1 LKKLERK
8 TDKMARQKTSLSEN
22 IRTYFIIT
30 VGLLIGALAWTGFI
44 IPAGIVGSGVSGI
57 ATMIYFVT
65 GIKVGYSVFLINTVF
80 LLISLRVLGF
90 SFGIK
95 TLYGITVISFFLWLF
110 QSIIT
115 EPLVSDRFM
124 CAIIGGIM
132 AGASAG
138 MILSRGGS
146 TGGTDILA
154 MMINKYKNYSPG
166 QLLLTIDVIIISSS
180 YFLENSI
187 EQVVY
192 GFVTMG
198 VSAYCVDMIIEGS
211 KQSVQIIIFTQKPEL
226 IRKEAIHNLDQG
238 LTVINATGGYSNEDV
253 KILMLLAKKRDSQ
266 TILNMIKH
274 VDPDAFI
281 SMGSVMGVYGQGF
294 DKIKS

>member
-1 LKKLERK
+1 
-8 TDKMARQKTSLSEN
+8 
-22 IRTYFIIT
+22 
-30 VGLLIGALAWTGFI
+30 
-44 IPAGIVGSGVSGI
+44 
-57 ATMIYFVT
+57 
-65 GIKVGYSVFLINTVF
+65 
-80 LLISLRVLGF
+80 
-90 SFGIK
+90 
-95 TLYGITVISFFLWLF
+95 
-110 QSIIT
+110 
-115 EPLVSDRFM
+115 
-124 CAIIGGIM
+124 
-132 AGASAG
+132 
-138 MILSRGGS
+138 
-146 TGGTDILA
+146 
-154 MMINKYKNYSPG
+154 
-166 QLLLTIDVIIISSS
+166 
-180 YFLENSI
+180 
-187 EQVVY
+187 
-192 GFVTMG
+192 MG

>member
-1 LKKLERK
+1 MKKIFQTADLKE
-8 TDKMARQKTSLSEN
+8 SLNS
-22 IRTYFIIT
+22 YFIIT
-30 VGLLIGALAWTGFI
+30 LGLLIGSLAWTGFI
-44 IPAGIVGSGVSGI
+44 IPSGIVGSGV
-57 ATMIYFVT
+57 T
-65 GIKVGYSVFLINTVF
+65 GIGTIIYYLTGFKVGYSVFIINSV
-80 LLISLRVLGF
+80 LLLTSLRVLGF

-95 TLYGITVISFFLWLF
+95 TIYGICVISFFLWLF
-110 QSIIT
+110 QSLIT

-124 CAIIGGIM
+124 CSIIGGIM
-132 AGASAG
+132 AGAGAG
-138 MILSRGGS
+138 IILSRGGS

-154 MMINKYKNYSPG
+154 MMINKYKNYSIG
-166 QLLLTIDVIIISSS
+166 QLLLTIDVIIITSS

-211 KQSVQIIIFTQKPEL
+211 KQSVQLIIFTRKPEE
-226 IRKEAIHNLDQG
+226 IRKEVINTLDQG
-238 LTVINATGGYSNEDV
+238 LTILNGKGGYSEEDV
-253 KILMLLAKKRDSQ
+253 TVLMLLAKKKESQ
-266 TILNMIKH
+266 AILRMIKF

>member
-1 LKKLERK
+1 MGKKK
-8 TDKMARQKTSLSEN
+8 SNLSES
-22 IRTYFIIT
+22 IRSYFVIT
-30 VGLLIGALAWTGFI
+30 IGLLIGALAWTGFI
-44 IPAGIVGSGVSGI
+44 IPSGIVGSGVSGI
-57 ATMIYFVT
+57 ATIIYFTT
-65 GIKVGYSVFLINTVF
+65 GFKVGYSVFLINTVF
-80 LLISLRVLGF
+80 LLLSLRVLGF
-90 SFGIK
+90 SFGVK

-115 EPLVSDRFM
+115 EPLVSDKFM

-132 AGASAG
+132 AGAGAG

-154 MMINKYKNYSPG
+154 MMINKYRNYSPG
-166 QLLLTIDVIIISSS
+166 QLLLTIDVVIISSS
-180 YFLENSI
+180 YFLEHSI

-198 VSAYCVDMIIEGS
+198 VSAYVIDMIIEGS
-211 KQSVQIIIFTQKPEL
+211 KQSVQIVIFTQKPDL
-226 IRKEAIHNLDQG
+226 IRKEVIHTLDQG
-238 LTVINATGGYSNEDV
+238 LTVINAIGGYSNEDV
-253 KILMLLAKKRDSQ
+253 KILMVLAKKRDSQ
-266 TILNMIKH
+266 SILKMIKH

>member
-1 LKKLERK
+1 MKNIFQTTDLKETLR
-8 TDKMARQKTSLSEN
+8 S
-22 IRTYFIIT
+22 YFVIT
-30 VGLLIGALAWTGFI
+30 VGLLIGSLAWTGFI
-44 IPAGIVGSGVSGI
+44 IPAGIVGSGV
-57 ATMIYFVT
+57 T
-65 GIKVGYSVFLINTVF
+65 GIGTIIYYVAGVKVGYSVFLINSV
-80 LLISLRVLGF
+80 LLLASLRVLGF
-90 SFGIK
+90 SFGLK
-95 TLYGITVISFFLWLF
+95 TIYGIFVISFFLWLF

-124 CAIIGGIM
+124 CSIIGGIM
-132 AGASAG
+132 AGAGAG
-138 MILSRGGS
+138 IILSRGGS

-154 MMINKYKNYSPG
+154 MMINKYKNYSIG

-211 KQSVQIIIFTQKPEL
+211 KQSVQLIIFTRKPEE
-226 IRKEAIHNLDQG
+226 IRKEVIDTLDQG
-238 LTVINATGGYSNEDV
+238 LTIINGTGGYSEEDV
-253 KILMLLAKKRDSQ
+253 KVLMVLAKKKESQ
-266 TILNMIKH
+266 AILRMVKL

>member
-1 LKKLERK
+1 MKKIFQT
-8 TDKMARQKTSLSEN
+8 TDVKATIHSY
-22 IRTYFIIT
+22 IIIT
-30 VGLLIGALAWTGFI
+30 LGLLIGSLAWTGFI
-44 IPAGIVGSGVSGI
+44 IPSGIVGSGVSGI
-57 ATMIYFVT
+57 ATIIYFVT
-65 GIKVGYSVFLINTVF
+65 GIKVGYSVFLINSVF
-80 LLISLRVLGF
+80 LLVSLRILGF
-90 SFGIK
+90 GFGIK
-95 TLYGITVISFFLWLF
+95 TLYGIFVISFFLWLF

-115 EPLVSDRFM
+115 EPLVSDKFM
-124 CAIIGGIM
+124 CSIIGGIM

-198 VSAYCVDMIIEGS
+198 VSAFCVDMIIEGS
-211 KQSVQIIIFTQKPEL
+211 KQSVQIFIFTQKPEE
-226 IRKEAIHNLDQG
+226 IRKEIIGTLDQG
-238 LTVINATGGYSNEDV
+238 LTVLNGSGGYSKQDV
-253 KILMLLAKKRDSQ
+253 QVLMVLAKKRESQ
-266 TILNMIKH
+266 TILRMIKL

-281 SMGSVMGVYGQGF
+281 SMGSVMGVYGKGF

>member
-1 LKKLERK
+1 MSKKK
-8 TDKMARQKTSLSEN
+8 SNLSES
-22 IRTYFIIT
+22 IRSYIIIT
-30 VGLLIGALAWTGFI
+30 IGLLIGALAWTGFI
-44 IPAGIVGSGVSGI
+44 IPSGIVGSGVSGI
-57 ATMIYFVT
+57 ATIIYFTT
-65 GIKVGYSVFLINTVF
+65 GFKVGYSVFLINTVF
-80 LLISLRVLGF
+80 LLLSLRVLGF
-90 SFGIK
+90 SFGVK

-115 EPLVSDRFM
+115 EPLVSDKFM

-132 AGASAG
+132 AGAGAG

-154 MMINKYKNYSPG
+154 MMINKYRNYSPG

-180 YFLENSI
+180 YFLEHSI

-198 VSAYCVDMIIEGS
+198 VSAYVIDMIIEGS
-211 KQSVQIIIFTQKPEL
+211 KQSVQIVIFTQKPDV
-226 IRKEAIHNLDQG
+226 IRKEVIHTLDQG

-253 KILMLLAKKRDSQ
+253 KILMVLAKKRDSQ
-266 TILNMIKH
+266 SILKMIKH

>member
-1 LKKLERK
+1 MRKIFQTTDLKA
-8 TDKMARQKTSLSEN
+8 TIQS
-22 IRTYFIIT
+22 YVIIT
-30 VGLLIGALAWTGFI
+30 LGLLIGSLAWTGFI
-44 IPAGIVGSGVSGI
+44 IPSGIVGSGVSGI
-57 ATMIYFVT
+57 ATIIYFVT

-80 LLISLRVLGF
+80 LLVSLRILGF

-95 TLYGITVISFFLWLF
+95 TLYGIFVISFFLWLF

-115 EPLVSDRFM
+115 EPLVSDKFM
-124 CAIIGGIM
+124 CSIIGGIM

-198 VSAYCVDMIIEGS
+198 VSAFCVDMIIEGS
-211 KQSVQIIIFTQKPEL
+211 KQSVQIFIFTQKPEE
-226 IRKEAIHNLDQG
+226 IRKEIIGTLDQG
-238 LTVINATGGYSNEDV
+238 LTVLNGSGGYSKKNV
-253 KILMLLAKKRDSQ
+253 QVLMVLAKKRESQ
-266 TILNMIKH
+266 AILRMIKL

-281 SMGSVMGVYGQGF
+281 SMGSVMGVYGKGF
-294 DKIKS
+294 DNIKS

>member
-1 LKKLERK
+1 MKKSANNLQETIK
-8 TDKMARQKTSLSEN
+8 SYVM
-22 IRTYFIIT
+22 IT
-30 VGLLIGALAWTGFI
+30 IGLLIGSLAWTGFI
-44 IPAGIVGSGVSGI
+44 IPAEIVGSGVGGI
-57 ATMIYFVT
+57 ATIIYYVT
-65 GIKVGYSVFLINTVF
+65 GFKVGYSVFLINTVF
-80 LLISLRVLGF
+80 LLASLRVLGF
-90 SFGIK
+90 GFGIK
-95 TLYGITVISFFLWLF
+95 TIYGIAVLSFFLWLF
-110 QSIIT
+110 QSLIT
-115 EPLVSDRFM
+115 EPFVSDRFM
-124 CAIIGGIM
+124 CAIIGGIL

-138 MILSRGGS
+138 MILSKGGS

-198 VSAYCVDMIIEGS
+198 VSAFCVDMIIEGS
-211 KQSVQIIIFTQKPEL
+211 KQSVQIVIFTQKPEL
-226 IRKEAIHNLDQG
+226 IRSEIIESLNQG

-253 KILMLLAKKRDSQ
+253 KILMVLAKKRESQ
-266 TILNMIKH
+266 TILKRIKL

-281 SMGSVMGVYGQGF
+281 SLGSVMGVYGQGF

>member
-1 LKKLERK
+1 M
-8 TDKMARQKTSLSEN
+8 TTQKISLSEN
-22 IRTYFIIT
+22 IRSYFIIT
-30 VGLLIGALAWTGFI
+30 IGLLIGSLAWTGFI
-44 IPAGIVGSGVSGI
+44 IPSGIVGSGVSGI

-124 CAIIGGIM
+124 CSIIGGIM
-132 AGASAG
+132 AGAGAG

-226 IRKEAIHNLDQG
+226 IRNEVIHNLDQG

-266 TILNMIKH
+266 TILKMIKH
-274 VDPDAFI
+274 IDPDAFI

>member
-1 LKKLERK
+1 MKKIFQTTDLKA
-8 TDKMARQKTSLSEN
+8 TIHS
-22 IRTYFIIT
+22 YVIIT
-30 VGLLIGALAWTGFI
+30 LGLLIGSLAWTGFI
-44 IPAGIVGSGVSGI
+44 IPSGIVGSGVSGI
-57 ATMIYFVT
+57 ATIIYFVT

-80 LLISLRVLGF
+80 LLVSLRILGF
-90 SFGIK
+90 GFGVK
-95 TLYGITVISFFLWLF
+95 TLYGIFVISFFLWLF

-115 EPLVSDRFM
+115 EPLVSDKFM
-124 CAIIGGIM
+124 CSIIGGIM

-198 VSAYCVDMIIEGS
+198 VSAFCVDMIIEGS
-211 KQSVQIIIFTQKPEL
+211 KQSVQIFIFTQKPEE
-226 IRKEAIHNLDQG
+226 IRNEIIGTLDQG
-238 LTVINATGGYSNEDV
+238 LTVLNGSGGYSKKDV
-253 KILMLLAKKRDSQ
+253 QVLMVLAKKRESQ
-266 TILNMIKH
+266 AILRMIKL

-281 SMGSVMGVYGQGF
+281 SMGSVMGVYGKGF

>member
-1 LKKLERK
+1 
-8 TDKMARQKTSLSEN
+8 MATQKISLSEN
-22 IRTYFIIT
+22 IRSYFIIT
-30 VGLLIGALAWTGFI
+30 IGLLIGSLAWTGFI
-44 IPAGIVGSGVSGI
+44 IPSGIVGSGVSGI
-57 ATMIYFVT
+57 ATMIYFIT

-124 CAIIGGIM
+124 CSIIGGIM
-132 AGASAG
+132 AGAGAG

-226 IRKEAIHNLDQG
+226 IRNEVIHNLDQG

-266 TILNMIKH
+266 TILKMIKH
-274 VDPDAFI
+274 IDPDAFI

>member
-1 LKKLERK
+1 MRK
-8 TDKMARQKTSLSEN
+8 IFQTTNVKTTIHS
-22 IRTYFIIT
+22 YVIIT
-30 VGLLIGALAWTGFI
+30 LGLLIGSLAWTGFI
-44 IPAGIVGSGVSGI
+44 IPSGIVGSGVSGI
-57 ATMIYFVT
+57 ATIIYFVT

-80 LLISLRVLGF
+80 LLVSLRILGF
-90 SFGIK
+90 GFGVK
-95 TLYGITVISFFLWLF
+95 TLYGIFVISFFLWLF

-115 EPLVSDRFM
+115 EPLVSDKFM
-124 CAIIGGIM
+124 CSIIGGIM

-198 VSAYCVDMIIEGS
+198 VSAFCVDMIIEGS
-211 KQSVQIIIFTQKPEL
+211 KQSVQIFIFTQKPEE
-226 IRKEAIHNLDQG
+226 IRNEIIGTLDQG
-238 LTVINATGGYSNEDV
+238 LTVLNGSGGYSKKDV
-253 KILMLLAKKRDSQ
+253 QVLMVLAKKRESQ
-266 TILNMIKH
+266 AILRMIKL

-281 SMGSVMGVYGQGF
+281 SMGSVMGVYGKGF

>member
-1 LKKLERK
+1 
-8 TDKMARQKTSLSEN
+8 MANQKISLSEN

-80 LLISLRVLGF
+80 LLVSLRVLGF

-132 AGASAG
+132 AGAGAG

-180 YFLENSI
+180 YFLEQSI

-211 KQSVQIIIFTQKPEL
+211 KQSVQIVIFTQKPEL
-226 IRKEAIHNLDQG
+226 IRKEVIHGLDQG
-238 LTVINATGGYSNEDV
+238 LTIINATGGYSKEDV
-253 KILMLLAKKRDSQ
+253 KILMVLAKKRDSQ
-266 TILNMIKH
+266 SILKMIKL

-281 SMGSVMGVYGQGF
+281 SLGSVMGVYGQGF

>member
-1 LKKLERK
+1 
-8 TDKMARQKTSLSEN
+8 MATQKISLSEN
-22 IRTYFIIT
+22 IRSYLIIT
-30 VGLLIGALAWTGFI
+30 IGLLIGSLAWTGFI
-44 IPAGIVGSGVSGI
+44 IPSGIVGSGVSGI

-132 AGASAG
+132 AGAGAG

>member
-1 LKKLERK
+1 MKNIFKTTDLKE
-8 TDKMARQKTSLSEN
+8 SLRS
-22 IRTYFIIT
+22 YFVIT
-30 VGLLIGALAWTGFI
+30 IGLLIGSLAWTGFI

-57 ATMIYFVT
+57 ATIIYFVT
-65 GIKVGYSVFLINTVF
+65 GVKVGYSVFLINSV
-80 LLISLRVLGF
+80 LLLASLRVLGF
-90 SFGIK
+90 SFGLK
-95 TLYGITVISFFLWLF
+95 TIYGIFVISFFLWLF

-124 CAIIGGIM
+124 CSIIGGIM
-132 AGASAG
+132 AGAGAG
-138 MILSRGGS
+138 IILSRGGS

-154 MMINKYKNYSPG
+154 MMINKYKNYSIG

-211 KQSVQIIIFTQKPEL
+211 KQSVQLIIFTRKPEE
-226 IRKEAIHNLDQG
+226 IRKEVIDTLDQG
-238 LTVINATGGYSNEDV
+238 LTIINGTGGYSEEDV
-253 KILMLLAKKRDSQ
+253 KVLMVLAKKKESQ
-266 TILNMIKH
+266 AILRMVKL